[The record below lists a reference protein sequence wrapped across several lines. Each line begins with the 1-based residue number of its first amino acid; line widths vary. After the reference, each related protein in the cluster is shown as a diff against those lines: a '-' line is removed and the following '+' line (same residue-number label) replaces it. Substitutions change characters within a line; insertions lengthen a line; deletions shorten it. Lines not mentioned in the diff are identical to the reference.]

1 MTLTF
6 THAAIETMGLAALL
20 VLTNTILPRAL
31 GVENAAASDSLRGTL
46 RGWRFGAWVAA
57 CAAWAYA
64 FVALLQR
71 FDMGLREGAEYAALL
86 ALLLWIFDR
95 VRPRSG
101 AQLRFVVRTN
111 ADERCAMALGSLA
124 GIALSALR
132 SL

>member
-1 MTLTF
+1 M
-6 THAAIETMGLAALL
+6 

-86 ALLLWIFDR
+86 ALLLWILDTKSLIHR
-95 VRPRSG
+95 RDEKEHHGRNESG
-101 AQLRFVVRTN
+101 QPMDLVGSRRFFTG
-111 ADERCAMALGSLA
+111 D
-124 GIALSALR
+124 
-132 SL
+132 